1 MKCKACNQE
10 TNKET
15 TKIIMAFSISNPEE
29 VDIKVE
35 NNYSRL
41 SIEWCMRNNKQL
53 HTLLDM
59 ALDKIAT
66 EIFIQRTE
74 ELKKDEKKQ

>member
-15 TKIIMAFSISNPEE
+15 TKIIMAFSISHPEE
-29 VDIKVE
+29 MDIQVE
-35 NNYSRL
+35 NNYKRL
-41 SIEWCMRNNKQL
+41 SMEFCLRNKEQL
-53 HTLLDM
+53 HKLLDIS
-59 ALDKIAT
+59 LDKIST
-66 EIFIQRTE
+66 EIFIQRTK